1 MNLGTVTT
9 WHPGLS
15 SACGRIVQRWKTAP
29 RGSDGNEKRGSNDS
43 AAGTDRHRY
52 PIDYTRGVQAALQF
66 LNPRRATGTLRVS
79 VMSAT
84 ELIQGSRNLAEQ
96 RMIEW
101 FLARMPAI
109 AVNDAVSTRAYELMR
124 TYFLSHG
131 LLIVGALLAATALE
145 HGLTLY
151 TLNVRDF
158 RMVPNL
164 SLVRPY

>member
-1 MNLGTVTT
+1 M
-9 WHPGLS
+9 
-15 SACGRIVQRWKTAP
+15 
-29 RGSDGNEKRGSNDS
+29 
-43 AAGTDRHRY
+43 
-52 PIDYTRGVQAALQF
+52 
-66 LNPRRATGTLRVS
+66 
-79 VMSAT
+79 

-124 TYFLSHG
+124 AYFLSHG
-131 LLIVGALLAATALE
+131 LLIVDALLAATALE
-145 HGLTLY
+145 YGLTLY